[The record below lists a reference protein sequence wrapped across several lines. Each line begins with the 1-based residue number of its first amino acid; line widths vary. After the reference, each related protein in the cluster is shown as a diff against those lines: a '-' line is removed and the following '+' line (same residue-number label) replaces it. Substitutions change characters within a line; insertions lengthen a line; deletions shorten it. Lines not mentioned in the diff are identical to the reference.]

1 VTKRAVR
8 YVFFLILSLLFF
20 SSFSFWSEKE
30 GEQEREREG
39 GKGNEYKHVYKAS
52 YAQTVKRIN

>member
-1 VTKRAVR
+1 MF
-8 YVFFLILSLLFF
+8 FFLILSPLFF
-20 SSFSFWSEKE
+20 SSFSFRDEKE

-39 GKGNEYKHVYKAS
+39 GRRNEYKCVYKAS